1 MHVLDMHVFDMHV
14 LDMHVFGMH
23 TCCEMAL
30 LALGDLLAD
39 ASVVVMRACT
49 VRWMIDDEA
58 LNH

>member
-1 MHVLDMHVFDMHV
+1 MHV

-23 TCCEMAL
+23 VFDVHTCSEMAL
-30 LALGDLLAD
+30 LVPGDLLAD

>member
-1 MHVLDMHVFDMHV
+1 
-14 LDMHVFGMH
+14 MH